1 MGLDKYRRDG
11 TLYPEGDAGLLEWA
25 ADLEKGCKV
34 ARSRTIYGE
43 KLSTVWLGLD
53 HNFGGEGPPLIFET
67 MLFMKSN
74 KNDLQWRYSTEEEA
88 KEGHRRAFLLSFVP
102 PALREWRLFA
112 WIGPGNETGWVWRS
126 SSRG

>member
-1 MGLDKYRRDG
+1 MMQDKYRRDG
-11 TLYPEGDAGLLEWA
+11 TLYPDGDAGLFMWA
-25 ADLEKGCKV
+25 QDYEDHAKRQV
-34 ARSRTIYGE
+34 AVSRTIYGE

-53 HNFGGEGPPLIFET
+53 HRFGGEGPPLIFET

-112 WIGPGNETGWVWRS
+112 WIGPR
-126 SSRG
+126 